1 MHDFLAGMATA
12 GCWAIGL
19 IFLRL
24 WRESNERLF
33 AIFGAAFWVLSLNW
47 ILLAALTPGEEHR
60 HVFYLTRLAAFLL
73 IIAAILDKNRS
84 KGGPRV

>member
-19 IFLRL
+19 IFFRL
-24 WRESNERLF
+24 WRQTRERLF
-33 AIFGAAFWVLSLNW
+33 AMFGMAFWVLSLNW

-60 HVFYLTRLAAFLL
+60 HVFYLTRLVAFLL
-73 IIAAILDKNRS
+73 IILAIVDKNRT
-84 KGGPRV
+84 KGRPHG

>member
-19 IFLRL
+19 IFFRL
-24 WRESNERLF
+24 WRQTTERLF
-33 AIFGAAFWVLSLNW
+33 AIFGLAFWVLSLNW
-47 ILLAALTPGEEHR
+47 ILLAALTPGEAHR

-73 IIAAILDKNRS
+73 IILGVVDKNRTRDGS
-84 KGGPRV
+84 RG